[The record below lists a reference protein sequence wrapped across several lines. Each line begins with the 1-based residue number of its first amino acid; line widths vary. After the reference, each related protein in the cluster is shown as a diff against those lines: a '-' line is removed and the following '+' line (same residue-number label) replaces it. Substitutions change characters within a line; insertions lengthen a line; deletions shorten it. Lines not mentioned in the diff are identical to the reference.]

1 MTPVI
6 TSPICIENL
15 PSFVAHTTCSPT
27 FRGCPSIVTL
37 ADPAIAPF
45 DDATLEGVLEDSP
58 PLEHAAAPPIA
69 IAAAPIEI
77 NISWFTRFSFA
88 RARKLVQKYA
98 RITAF
103 GSRFAP
109 TLYRELRDRS
119 ERNVRS

>member
-27 FRGCPSIVTL
+27 FRGCPSIMTL
-37 ADPAIAPF
+37 ADPAIAPSG

-58 PLEHAAAPPIA
+58 PLEHAAAPPMT

-77 NISWFTRFSFA
+77 KISWFNRFFYV
-88 RARKLVQKYA
+88 RHRKLVQTYA
-98 RITAF
+98 QITAF
-103 GSRFAP
+103 
-109 TLYRELRDRS
+109 
-119 ERNVRS
+119 

>member
-45 DDATLEGVLEDSP
+45 DDP